1 MIVFKAGDKVK
12 QSADSTFRYGTR
24 SNPINVVGEVTSVR
38 DQGHLKI
45 QVQWP
50 EGATNSYAERDL
62 ELVVESTTDLLAKAK
77 ELHDLRA
84 KQAELTVQ
92 IEELA
97 ALVSKALEGTGLVF
111 LEDVPKA
118 AEPTTLLDLVVLDT
132 VEKGQQFMCNVSD
145 DTTEHVVGKVYTVI
159 DLDRGDS
166 MPVKLTSE
174 DGYGWWL
181 NTGFLKDYILVS

>member
-1 MIVFKAGDKVK
+1 M
-12 QSADSTFRYGTR
+12 
-24 SNPINVVGEVTSVR
+24 TS
-38 DQGHLKI
+38 KI
-45 QVQWP
+45 QVKWP
-50 EGATNSYAERDL
+50 EGQNSYAEKDL
-62 ELVVESTTDLLAKAK
+62 ELVVDSTTDLIAKAK

-118 AEPTTLLDLVVLDT
+118 KPTLSDLVLSDS
-132 VEKGQQFMCNVSD
+132 VEIGQQFMCNVSD
-145 DTTEHVVGKVYTVI
+145 HPGEHVVGKVYTVI

-181 NTGFLKDYILVS
+181 DLRFLPNYTLVS